1 MIITLILIVLIF
13 CILIIRKKNMDI
25 ENILSDKINFN
36 PVPVDHN
43 LSTMPVYIIN
53 LPHEYNRRKNM
64 KNLMTKLNFVNYK
77 FVEPVN
83 KYKTLNYMKMNNLDL
98 KVSTMSRTLTSLK
111 IFLSEKSEEFI
122 IFEDDIDIYN
132 FNTNLNNI
140 YNSAKNIDYD
150 LLFFEMC
157 YDICYQ
163 IKPINS
169 QLLKL
174 HSPLCNGAILYTRR
188 FVNKFLEWY
197 SNNIKINLKNH
208 AIDGIIF
215 DMCYNGNIKC
225 YGYPYFRQNIEY
237 GSSIET
243 SDRFNKKNTRF
254 DPLCRL
260 I

>member
-1 MIITLILIVLIF
+1 MIITLILIVVIF
-13 CILIIRKKNMDI
+13 VILNIGKKIEI
-25 ENILSDKINFN
+25 ENILSVKINLN
-36 PVPVDHN
+36 PLPVN
-43 LSTMPVYIIN
+43 NKLSTMPVYIIN

-64 KNLMTKLNFVNYK
+64 ETLMTKLNFVNYK

-83 KYKTLNYMKMNNLDL
+83 KYETLNYIKMNNLDF
-98 KVSTMSRTLTSLK
+98 KISTMSRTLTSLK

-157 YDICYQ
+157 YEKCFNT
-163 IKPINS
+163 KLINS
-169 QLLKL
+169 DLLKL
-174 HSPLCNGAILYTRR
+174 DSPMCCGAILYTQK
-188 FVNKFLEWY
+188 FVNKFLKWY
-197 SNNIKINLKNH
+197 DDNIKINFKNH
-208 AIDGIIF
+208 AIDGMIL
-215 DMCYNGNIKC
+215 DMCLNGTIKC

-237 GSSIET
+237 GSSIDT
-243 SDRFNKKNTRF
+243 SVRFNRKNVSF
-254 DPLCRL
+254 DPLCRF